1 MSSIRIAPAV
11 VGLLLLVGC
20 ADRPA
25 SADLADA
32 ILAAAEDDPT
42 VVVTADEARCIAE
55 RLLDSGLSDTT
66 LEGLAE
72 DFDSPVVLSA
82 EIDRVEPTVAEAA
95 TICIGADE

>member
-1 MSSIRIAPAV
+1 MSSIRIPPGV
-11 VGLLLLVGC
+11 LGLLLIVGC

-32 ILAAAEDDPT
+32 IVAAADNDPT
-42 VVVTADEARCIAE
+42 VAVTADEAQCIAE
-55 RLLDSGLSDTT
+55 RLLASGLSDTT

-82 EIDRVEPTVAEAA
+82 EIDRVEPLVAEAA
-95 TICIGADE
+95 TSCIATTE